1 MSFPLGAKEPKYQF
15 VPCRKNMKLELS
27 AMCLPAPGIHFWIR
41 RICHQ
46 LERRKSTL
54 TKKQRIKTKRV
65 LRMSNLLIGFL
76 ETQRPSSFSMI
87 TKPSNKLPFWAK
99 LDSAMYNQECSA
111 NMRHG
116 ISEKVK
122 TMSNQGKTRIIM
134 WKRRRVNQGGK
145 EFGQMQVSGR
155 KFQDKKEQEQ
165 INRHKVMIAMS
176 EAHELLFWN
185 MGFRGWREKNRLEKA
200 VKPDFGGF

>member
-1 MSFPLGAKEPKYQF
+1 MSFPLGAREPKYQF
-15 VPCRKNMKLELS
+15 VPCGKNMKLELS
-27 AMCLPAPGIHFWIR
+27 AMCLPAPEIHCWIR

-87 TKPSNKLPFWAK
+87 TKPSHQIPFWAK

-111 NMRHG
+111 NMRHD

-122 TMSNQGKTRIIM
+122 TMSNQGKTRIVM
-134 WKRRRVNQGGK
+134 WKRRRGSQGGT

-165 INRHKVMIAMS
+165 INRHKVTITMS
-176 EAHELLFWN
+176 EAHELLFWS
-185 MGFRGWREKNRLEKA
+185 MGSRGGREKDKTGKA
-200 VKPDFGGF
+200 VKPDFGGS

>member
-1 MSFPLGAKEPKYQF
+1 MSFPLGARGLKYQF
-15 VPCRKNMKLELS
+15 VPCGKNMKLELS
-27 AMCLPAPGIHFWIR
+27 AMCLPAPEIHCWIR

-87 TKPSNKLPFWAK
+87 TKPSNQIPFWAK

-111 NMRHG
+111 NMRHD

-122 TMSNQGKTRIIM
+122 NHVQPREDKDSHVEKEEREP
-134 WKRRRVNQGGK
+134 RRYRVWT
-145 EFGQMQVSGR
+145 
-155 KFQDKKEQEQ
+155 D
-165 INRHKVMIAMS
+165 A
-176 EAHELLFWN
+176 
-185 MGFRGWREKNRLEKA
+185 GFRKKVSRQERTRANK
-200 VKPDFGGF
+200 